1 MAGMHQC
8 TSDISCHITMHDI
21 EDIQM
26 ICEISSKH
34 RGFIVIFF
42 TIFNGQS
49 DILSI
54 LLTKEYSLQV
64 GEGFF
69 PQLILIIFHSMNVYL
84 KKN

>member
-1 MAGMHQC
+1 
-8 TSDISCHITMHDI
+8 MHDI
-21 EDIQM
+21 EDSQM

-42 TIFNGQS
+42 TMFNGQI
-49 DILSI
+49 DILPI

-69 PQLILIIFHSMNVYL
+69 FPVDTDHISFYECISQEELI
-84 KKN
+84 